1 MDMISQYKNIGL
13 LSLSAIGIYALYK
26 TITNISSPSSSS
38 LYSNAFMHKL
48 HNTPLLY
55 IKSLSSSTQ
64 RNIYLKC
71 ESSLPFSHKDRII
84 TNIILNAMSNHLITP
99 TTTTLYC
106 AVIPSQIIS
115 YISICKHFG
124 FKCVLVTPLNDVNAV
139 PSYISQYK
147 NDETCSIIITKNCSY
162 SNFNDNYIR
171 KAKKLAQCDANG
183 FYIDVYNDITNMQT
197 HYNETGKEI
206 YEQLKGKVDV
216 FVCCCNDT
224 GGTISGVSN
233 YLKERRKDVKV
244 GVGDVK
250 GSGVYNYITHGVMFS
265 ADGKEG
271 CMKTEDDGV
280 MGVGC
285 KFLNVNVQKAKVDK
299 AYHVSDEEIKNMK
312 MFMEENEKMVVDDAT
327 AVNLVTVVKVI
338 EDKWVDVGGNVVS
351 VLFEKK

>member
-26 TITNISSPSSSS
+26 KITNTSSLLLPSS
-38 LYSNAFMHKL
+38 YSNAFMDKL

-55 IKSLSSSTQ
+55 IKSLSSSTK

-84 TNIILNAMSNHLITP
+84 TNIILNAMSNHIITP
-99 TTTTLYC
+99 TITTLYC
-106 AVIPSQIIS
+106 AAIPSQILS
-115 YISICKHFG
+115 YISICKHFN
-124 FKCVLVTPLNDVNAV
+124 FKCVLVTPLNDITIV
-139 PSYISQYK
+139 PSYISQYQ
-147 NDETCSIIITKNCSY
+147 NDETCSIIITKNCSF

-171 KAKKLAQCDANG
+171 KAKKLAQCDTNG
-183 FYIDVYNDITNMQT
+183 FYVDVYNDITNTQT

-206 YEQLKGKVDV
+206 YEQLKGKIDV

-224 GGTISGVSN
+224 GGTVSGVSN

-244 GVGDVK
+244 GVGDMK

-271 CMKTEDDGV
+271 CMKKEDDGV
-280 MGVGC
+280 NGVGC

-299 AYHVSDEEIKNMK
+299 AYYVSDEEIKNMK
-312 MFMEENEKMVVDDAT
+312 AFIEENEKIIIDDAT
-327 AVNLVTVVKVI
+327 AVNLVTVVKVV
-338 EDKWVDVGGNVVS
+338 EDEWVDVGGNVVS